1 MILMSLHFTDG
12 LSDPRR
18 RRRIGDILVTLVCL
32 IWIGFSSWAFFGE
45 VPEEILD
52 NHNSKSM
59 QDRMKAC
66 EGSFQK
72 RYECKQRLLLDG
84 ERWGFAV
91 ALNRILLIC
100 APPITAWIV
109 WSALKRRGE

>member
-1 MILMSLHFTDG
+1 MPPMSVYFPEG

-18 RRRIGDILVTLVCL
+18 RRRIGDILVSIICLV
-32 IWIGFSSWAFFGE
+32 WIGFSSWAFFGN
-45 VPEEILD
+45 VPEEITE
-52 NHNSKSM
+52 NHTSKTM
-59 QDRMKAC
+59 QERMKAC

-72 RYECKQRLLLDG
+72 RYECKQRMLLDG

-100 APPITAWIV
+100 APPITAWVV
-109 WSALKRRGE
+109 WSAMKRRP